1 MTPLLWSPERKPPE
15 PDDGKLVGAFV
26 VLTFVMWGVVI
37 LGQMIKGGLFR

>member
-1 MTPLLWSPERKPPE
+1 MSQLLWSPERKPPKQ
-15 PDDGKLVGAFV
+15 DDGKLVGAFL